1 MRHRRRM
8 KNGQNEDCEISVGHK
23 GAMRNVKE
31 RAENERDS
39 PSEEREI
46 GWKKKRK
53 ARENKVKKVNAM
65 KGGRRL
71 GVNGMTFTTNSCP
84 GESQATGIT

>member
-1 MRHRRRM
+1 M

-53 ARENKVKKVNAM
+53 ARENKA
-65 KGGRRL
+65 
-71 GVNGMTFTTNSCP
+71 
-84 GESQATGIT
+84 